1 MDEVARVLR
10 LPARVVFDAVPALL
24 VQADAVL
31 AAGAGDVEVDLT
43 GCAEFDSSLIA
54 LLLELRRR
62 GAGTPG
68 RLRLTG
74 VPPNLHKL
82 AALYGVDELLLG
94 RAAP

>member
-1 MDEVARVLR
+1 MDQAARILR
-10 LPARVVFDAVPALL
+10 LPVRVVFDTVPALL

-31 AAGAGDVEVDLT
+31 AAGAGDVEVDLS

-62 GAGTPG
+62 RAGSSG
-68 RLRLTG
+68 LLQVTG

-94 RAAP
+94 RPAP